1 MVGVETVD
9 YPILQ
14 NNEKQN
20 LTALKFCEPFLF
32 TSNLHLQ
39 SNSSCRCI
47 CQACTV
53 RTVLKLIV

>member
-9 YPILQ
+9 YPTLQ

-20 LTALKFCEPFLF
+20 LTARKSCEPFLF

-53 RTVLKLIV
+53 RTVRK